1 MPAGTR
7 IALAALTLAAPLSLA
22 QAPMGQ
28 GNVGGGVP
36 YERGPGVE
44 RSASPISSREEAL
57 VPAASL
63 GTLGKQADTEVETCI
78 IRPVMTDQQLKV
90 CGANPAALNQP
101 SARPARKK

>member
-7 IALAALTLAAPLSLA
+7 IALAALSLAAPLALA
-22 QAPMGQ
+22 QAPMGP

-36 YERGPGVE
+36 YERGSDVE
-44 RSASPISSREEAL
+44 RSSAPISSREEAL

-63 GTLGKQADTEVETCI
+63 GTLGKQADAEAETCV
-78 IRPVMTDQQLKV
+78 IRPVMTDQQLKI

-101 SARPARKK
+101 TARPARKK